1 METLQPPLGVD
12 EAARGF
18 AERTDRQQHI
28 ADVEIGLEGTERN
41 HGLCRLQ
48 PLLGRL
54 PCGAIPLGLHLQQDG
69 CLEHALH
76 HLPGIQSAGLRQR
89 AHALRPDGV
98 GGFREV
104 TETCTS
110 LRGNPLRQRQQAGRL
125 RMMRRG
131 IAQQHGLVAAAQ
143 QGARYGPCGI
153 RWTGRIYNRR
163 LRACFGR
170 HCGCNVGQCLRPVQ
184 CIGLQRRAHRH
195 GPIWL
200 GLRHGA
206 DLRALP
212 HGLADTLR
220 KQGMILAQI
229 TADDKGAIQ
238 CRQLGNRHTQPAH
251 LALGVGTFGLAQA
264 IVDIVAAKRMH
275 ELPCQP
281 EFFHRAVRAGK
292 QTHASGTLF
301 FGNVAQTAGRVF
313 KGGLPIDFQ
322 PASVLL
328 DHGRREPVGAAER
341 FVAETVTIGDP
352 AFVDRLVFERHHAQH
367 AVVLDL
373 HNQVGSGGIVRADAL
388 APRKLP
394 SARRI
399 AKRFAGERAH
409 RADVDHIARQFR
421 IDRCADKGLDF
432 AVLAAMRHTQFHL
445 PGNFLSKTHTARA
458 LDAAVHFLHGNE
470 RTRILDREHPFFFL
484 VARTALAIAHR
495 QILQQ
500 AFAAL
505 VANRAIEWMI
515 DEQELHH
522 TLLRLDCLD
531 ALGAHH
537 HAVHHR
543 RGASRNRIGLFFDIH
558 QTHAAVACNRQLLVI
573 AEMGNENAGLF
584 RRLDHHAALWHLDP
598 LAVDVEFDHAK
609 ASPAAMGTAQH
620 PCSIW

>member
-1 METLQPPLGVD
+1 M
-12 EAARGF
+12 A
-18 AERTDRQQHI
+18 
-28 ADVEIGLEGTERN
+28 
-41 HGLCRLQ
+41 
-48 PLLGRL
+48 
-54 PCGAIPLGLHLQQDG
+54 
-69 CLEHALH
+69 
-76 HLPGIQSAGLRQR
+76 
-89 AHALRPDGV
+89 
-98 GGFREV
+98 
-104 TETCTS
+104 
-110 LRGNPLRQRQQAGRL
+110 
-125 RMMRRG
+125 
-131 IAQQHGLVAAAQ
+131 
-143 QGARYGPCGI
+143 
-153 RWTGRIYNRR
+153 
-163 LRACFGR
+163 
-170 HCGCNVGQCLRPVQ
+170 
-184 CIGLQRRAHRH
+184 
-195 GPIWL
+195 
-200 GLRHGA
+200 
-206 DLRALP
+206 
-212 HGLADTLR
+212 
-220 KQGMILAQI
+220 
-229 TADDKGAIQ
+229 ADDEGAIQ
-238 CRQLGNRHTQPAH
+238 RRQFGNRHAQPAD
-251 LALGVGTFGLAQA
+251 LALGIGAFGVAQA
-264 IVDIVAAKRMH
+264 VVDVVAAKRMH
-275 ELPCQP
+275 KLPGQP
-281 EFFHRAVRAGK
+281 ELFHRAVRTGK
-292 QTHASGTLF
+292 QADTCGTLF
-301 FGNVAQTAGRVF
+301 FGNVAQAAGRIF
-313 KGGLPIDFQ
+313 EGDLPVDFQ

-328 DHGRREPVGAAER
+328 DHGHREPVGAAER

-373 HNQVGSGGIVRADAL
+373 HNQVGAGGVVRADAL

-394 SARRI
+394 GARRI